1 MIWCFPHF
9 FFPTVYHNWYFSTL
23 RFTYFAL
30 VFTFPTLR
38 LINANASHCNL
49 PARIICLFF
58 TGWRVWH
65 CSIFDPRAAVPD
77 SCTEWPSLHSEVG
90 RPSVHLSGLQA
101 TLYGWGRVVTTL
113 LRPASHPLPPPP
125 TPHSLAFTQIQ
136 IPQRPILL
144 AFHWIF
150 WTHSVAA
157 PPLYCLWAL
166 GHAMQQKK
174 GTRSVTKK
182 KKKKKDA
189 ESVRYPW
196 CSLLRSIYSPAN
208 YRLPGTMSQT
218 QQRSE
223 AAEDNSSLESHKQIA
238 VILNAAPPPPSDN
251 QPPPHPR
258 PPPCCCTAL

>member
-113 LRPASHPLPPPP
+113 LRPASHPLPPPS
-125 TPHSLAFTQIQ
+125 H
-136 IPQRPILL
+136 
-144 AFHWIF
+144 
-150 WTHSVAA
+150 
-157 PPLYCLWAL
+157 PPLPCFHPNPDPSTAHPLSL
-166 GHAMQQKK
+166 PLNFLDSLSG
-174 GTRSVTKK
+174 RS
-182 KKKKKDA
+182 
-189 ESVRYPW
+189 S
-196 CSLLRSIYSPAN
+196 SLLSLSSGSRHATEK
-208 YRLPGTMSQT
+208 G
-218 QQRSE
+218 
-223 AAEDNSSLESHKQIA
+223 NSK
-238 VILNAAPPPPSDN
+238 
-251 QPPPHPR
+251 R
-258 PPPCCCTAL
+258 Y